1 MNKLTTVKGISKKL
15 VTKQKI
21 QRAEVQGLW
30 NIHTRILD
38 LSNPES
44 FFSFGFWIFNFRL
57 NSGSTWESPE
67 KVGIRRGGESVYIIY
82 LQMFHQF

>member
-44 FFSFGFWIFNFRL
+44 FFSFQFGFSNFR
-57 NSGSTWESPE
+57 SR
-67 KVGIRRGGESVYIIY
+67 IRVTSFFDLLIP
-82 LQMFHQF
+82 FHPGLRFVCIQSLHLSL